1 MIRGY
6 KLNIPNA
13 SQAEK
18 HNGRKRRKALSPCSA
33 WAAGQHSELQTWGRS
48 CLGPGHHGF
57 LFPSVCFPETW
68 LGVINWIDQGIR
80 ACALN
85 KPKGMIYLWEFHF
98 SCVSWW
104 TRCILHITVVDLD
117 LQKHS
122 WHSRMPSH
130 VLRVLLVTS
139 KSYGCL
145 CHPLQTQASIF

>member
-1 MIRGY
+1 MHLKQKNIMEEKEEKPCLPAAPEQPASTVSC
-6 KLNIPNA
+6 KL
-13 SQAEK
+13 
-18 HNGRKRRKALSPCSA
+18 G
-33 WAAGQHSELQTWGRS
+33 GRS

-104 TRCILHITVVDLD
+104 ARCILHITVVDLD
-117 LQKHS
+117 LQKHN

-139 KSYGCL
+139 KSYSCL